1 MDGGGGGS
9 WVEGGN
15 IYRGGGGLL
24 LHTSLNK
31 RIQQGIFHTFQ
42 VNIWPWVKFIVDIFI
57 PELRECKERKS
68 FYRGK
73 IVGWYI

>member
-1 MDGGGGGS
+1 MGEGGS
-9 WVEGGN
+9 GVEGRN
-15 IYRGGGGLL
+15 IYRGRGEGLV

-31 RIQQGIFHTFQ
+31 RIQQGTFHTFQ
-42 VNIWPWVKFIVDIFI
+42 INIWQWVEFIVDIFI
-57 PELRECKERKS
+57 PNLRECKERKS